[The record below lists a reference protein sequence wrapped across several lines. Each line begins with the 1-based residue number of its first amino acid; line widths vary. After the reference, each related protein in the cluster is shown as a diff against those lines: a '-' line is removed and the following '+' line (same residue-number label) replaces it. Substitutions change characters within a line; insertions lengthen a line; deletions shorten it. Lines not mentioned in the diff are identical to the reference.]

1 MCYKTIVGVKVGD
14 AHEKYDIGL
23 DLLEGLAISNGAL
36 SIKDAQIMDLKNS
49 SDRHYRNKCGRIQ

>member
-1 MCYKTIVGVKVGD
+1 MGVKVGD

-23 DLLEGLAISNGAL
+23 DLLKGLAISNGAL

-49 SDRHYRNKCGRIQ
+49 SDRHYLNKCGRIQ